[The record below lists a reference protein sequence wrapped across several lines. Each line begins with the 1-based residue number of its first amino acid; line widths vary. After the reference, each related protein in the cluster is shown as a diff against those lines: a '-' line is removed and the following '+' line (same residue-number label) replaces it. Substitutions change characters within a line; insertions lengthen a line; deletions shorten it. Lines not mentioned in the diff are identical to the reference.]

1 MTFAQSEV
9 LVLVIYL
16 SRNWVLQGVIL
27 FSDLIL
33 VLLLLK
39 LSFLLFIEEVFPVF
53 EEFAE
58 LVVNLSTLLEISL
71 SLYVLDIEKD
81 IQESV

>member
-1 MTFAQSEV
+1 MTLAKSKVFI
-9 LVLVIYL
+9 LVIYL
-16 SRNWVLQGVIL
+16 SGNWVLQGMIL

-39 LSFLLFIEEVFPVF
+39 FSFLLFIEEVFPVF
-53 EEFAE
+53 KEFAE
-58 LVVNLSTLLEISL
+58 LVVNFSTLLEISL

-81 IQESV
+81 I

>member
-1 MTFAQSEV
+1 MTLAQSEV

-16 SRNWVLQGVIL
+16 SRNWVLQGMIL

-39 LSFLLFIEEVFPVF
+39 FSFLLFIEEVFPVF
-53 EEFAE
+53 KEFAE
-58 LVVNLSTLLEISL
+58 LVVNFSTLLEISL

-81 IQESV
+81 I

>member
-1 MTFAQSEV
+1 MTFAKSEV

-16 SRNWVLQGVIL
+16 SGNWVLQGMIL

-39 LSFLLFIEEVFPVF
+39 LSFLLFIEENFPVF

-58 LVVNLSTLLEISL
+58 LVVYLSTLLEISL

-81 IQESV
+81 IQEFV